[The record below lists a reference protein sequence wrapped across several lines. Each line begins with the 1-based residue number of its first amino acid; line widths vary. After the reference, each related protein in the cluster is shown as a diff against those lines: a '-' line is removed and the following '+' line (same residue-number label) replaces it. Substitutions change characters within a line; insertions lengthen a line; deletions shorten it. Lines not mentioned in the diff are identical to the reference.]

1 MIKFFSKIVIED
13 TVYYSP
19 HAEQCLDML
28 REGGGIGAFIIQKAS
43 LDDIFAEIES
53 DSSHSFFVLDCE
65 NVESLQTNSCE
76 KKLGELA
83 GASGKKII
91 FANAK
96 ESLVNKMAI
105 FHYIEQSNAKHKI
118 DTVYKWFGFGND
130 NDNDNKLDY
139 SQIKSP
145 TDAFQQHF
153 IEKIKKFNISLSE
166 GNIEHHSS
174 SVKLTSYIDIK
185 RFIVEE
191 RPFMLFAIYRLA
203 VKMQAHWLKEHYSS
217 YRKPI
222 LVCQSLNGSY
232 VASVLSSLLNLDLYI
247 LDQVGPIN
255 KLYRSLGA
263 KVKVDADYI
272 VVSDMV
278 CLGTEV
284 KIVKNIIEYLGG
296 NYVGN
301 VTIVRAKSVR
311 EYDNTEEV
319 FKIDESNCEQL
330 NYKIISAIG

>member
-28 REGGGIGAFIIQKAS
+28 KEGGGIGAFIIQKAS
-43 LDDIFAEIES
+43 LDDIFADIES
-53 DSSHSFFVLDCE
+53 DSIHNYFVLDCE
-65 NVESLQTNSCE
+65 NVESIQINSCE
-76 KKLGELA
+76 KKLGELVSI
-83 GASGKKII
+83 SGKKIL

-96 ESLVNKMAI
+96 ESLVSKMSI
-105 FHYIEQSNAKHKI
+105 FHYFEQRNAKYKT
-118 DTVYKWFGFGND
+118 DTFYKWFGFGND
-130 NDNDNKLDY
+130 NKLDY
-139 SQIKSP
+139 SLIKTP

-203 VKMQAHWLKEHYSS
+203 VKMQSHWLKEHNSS
-217 YRKPI
+217 NSKPI

-263 KVKVDADYI
+263 KVKVNADYI

-301 VTIVRAKSVR
+301 VTVVRTKSVR

-319 FKIDESNCEQL
+319 FKIDENNREQL
-330 NYKIISAIG
+330 NYRIITAIG